1 MSAPIDF
8 KAVVQ
13 FWTAAGPARWFKKDA
28 QFDAEFGARFH
39 EAHFQA
45 ARGELEH
52 WMNEPEGALALLIL
66 LDQYPRNAFRGTG
79 HMFATDPLARFYA
92 RQMIEAGMDKQIEA
106 SLRVFCYLPFE
117 HSEDWADQQ
126 LSVKLHQDFEPK
138 DVKWAKDHADI
149 IERFGRFPHRNE
161 VLGRETTDEERAF
174 LASGGFAG

>member
-1 MSAPIDF
+1 MITLDSNVQPSAHSVIE
-8 KAVVQ
+8 
-13 FWTAAGPARWFKKDA
+13 FWKQAGPK
-28 QFDAEFGARFH
+28 
-39 EAHFQA
+39 
-45 ARGELEH
+45 H
-52 WMNEPEGALALLIL
+52 W
-66 LDQYPRNAFRGTG
+66 
-79 HMFATDPLARFYA
+79 FATDPLARFYA
-92 RQMIEAGMDKQIEA
+92 RQMIEVGMDKQIEA

-149 IERFGRFPHRNE
+149 IEKFGRFPHRNE